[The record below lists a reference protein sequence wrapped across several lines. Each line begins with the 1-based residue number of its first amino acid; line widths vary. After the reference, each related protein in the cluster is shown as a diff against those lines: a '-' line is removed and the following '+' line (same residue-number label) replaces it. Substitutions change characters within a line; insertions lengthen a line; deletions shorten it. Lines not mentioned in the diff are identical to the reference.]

1 MTRNDK
7 IIAQNEKQMIQM
19 KPGGKEMFD
28 FIIWI
33 VMVIIGAMLLV
44 TPADKLAQQFPKM
57 PSIMAAKVIG
67 GIVLVVG
74 IVIIVVQI
82 LTWMGKM

>member
-1 MTRNDK
+1 
-7 IIAQNEKQMIQM
+7 
-19 KPGGKEMFD
+19 MFD

-33 VMVIIGAMLLV
+33 VMIIIGAMLLV

-67 GIVLVVG
+67 GCTRYRG
-74 IVIIVVQI
+74 ILPNNV
-82 LTWMGKM
+82 

>member
-1 MTRNDK
+1 
-7 IIAQNEKQMIQM
+7 
-19 KPGGKEMFD
+19 
-28 FIIWI
+28 
-33 VMVIIGAMLLV
+33 
-44 TPADKLAQQFPKM
+44 M

-82 LTWMGKM
+82 LSWMGKM

>member
-1 MTRNDK
+1 MSKDVVVQSYYGA
-7 IIAQNEKQMIQM
+7 I
-19 KPGGKEMFD
+19 EMFD

-33 VMVIIGAMLLV
+33 VMIIIGAMLLV

-67 GIVLVVG
+67 GIVLAVG
-74 IVIIVVQI
+74 IVILVVQI

>member
-1 MTRNDK
+1 
-7 IIAQNEKQMIQM
+7 MI
-19 KPGGKEMFD
+19 
-28 FIIWI
+28 
-33 VMVIIGAMLLV
+33 IIGAMLLV

-67 GIVLVVG
+67 GIVLAVG
-74 IVIIVVQI
+74 IVILVVQI